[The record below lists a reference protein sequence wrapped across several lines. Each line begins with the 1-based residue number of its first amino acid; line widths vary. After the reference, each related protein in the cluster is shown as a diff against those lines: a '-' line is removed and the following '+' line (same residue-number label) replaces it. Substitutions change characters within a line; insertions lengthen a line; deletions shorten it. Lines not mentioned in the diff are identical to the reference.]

1 MEAKSETWKRKLKN
15 KKKRSLKKK
24 ADGWLV
30 ARVMYDPFH
39 VPQLARAA
47 VPTQTAAL
55 GRSNSPTAPPS
66 LPRAHPTDR
75 MNNKPDVRLRR
86 RERGT

>member
-1 MEAKSETWKRKLKN
+1 MDRTMEAKSEKWKRKLNN
-15 KKKRSLKKK
+15 KKKRSFKKK

-39 VPQLARAA
+39 VPRLACAA

-55 GRSNSPTAPPS
+55 GRSNSPTAPPF
-66 LPRAHPTDR
+66 LAPCTPH
-75 MNNKPDVRLRR
+75 
-86 RERGT
+86 